1 MDVEL
6 QPDRLVSGIA
16 LAIGEPARVRI
27 LYCLL
32 DGRART
38 STELAAVAD
47 VSASTTSAHLKRLT
61 AARLVRMLRQGK
73 HRYYSLAGSDVA
85 GVLESLSVV
94 AGTGQRPYRPRA
106 PEALRAART
115 CYDHLAG
122 AVGVAVHDRL
132 QSMGWLHSR
141 SASGN
146 EYELSEQGAQVFRG
160 LGVDLAGASALR
172 RRFACGCL
180 DWSERRFHLGGA
192 LGAAFLAMA
201 RQKKW
206 LRPHLDSRALT
217 VTDFGRRELRSR
229 LGVDAP

>member
-1 MDVEL
+1 MNAE
-6 QPDRLVSGIA
+6 PDRLVSDIA
-16 LAIGEPARVRI
+16 MAIGEPARVRI

-38 STELAAVAD
+38 STELAAVAE
-47 VSASTTSAHLKRLT
+47 VSASTTSAHLKRL
-61 AARLVRMLRQGK
+61 AAAGLVRMLRQGK

-85 GVLESLSVV
+85 RALESLSVV

-106 PEALRAART
+106 PEPLRAART

-122 AVGVAVHDRL
+122 AAGVAVHDRL
-132 QSMGWLHSR
+132 QSLGWLRGTAPSV
-141 SASGN
+141 N
-146 EYELSEQGAQVFRG
+146 EYEVSAEAMRVFRE
-160 LGVDLAGASALR
+160 LGIDVAGASALR

-201 RQKKW
+201 RHRKW
-206 LRPHLDSRALT
+206 VRPHLDSRALT
-217 VTDFGRRELRSR
+217 ITDLGRRELRSR
-229 LGVDAP
+229 FGVELP